1 MPNWA
6 EGQLKV
12 RGKQEDIMNFIKE
25 GLELTLIVPDKE
37 KEVKPKFYHNDTY
50 GYSSIDSRTLYSEYW
65 FVGSQRM
72 FVILDEMNTEFDDRD
87 NGKKIIKSFMCKQA
101 WSIDAQFLAEMSVK
115 YNVDFKIYAFECGEQ
130 YNQDIEIIDGEIVKN
145 KLIYFKDYDWECIN
159 NMIGG

>member
-25 GLELTLIVPDKE
+25 GLELSLIVPDKE
-37 KEVKPKFYHNDTY
+37 REVKPKFYHNDTY
-50 GYSSIDSRTLYSEYW
+50 GYSGVDSHMLDSEYW

-87 NGKKIIKSFMCKQA
+87 NGKKIVKSFMCKQA
-101 WSIDAQFLAEMSVK
+101 WGIDTQFLGEMSVK
-115 YNVDFKIYAFECGEQ
+115 YNVDFKIYAFERGEQ
-130 YNQDIEIIDGEIVKN
+130 YNQDIEIVNGEIVKN
-145 KLIYFKDYDWECIN
+145 KLIRFKNYDWECIN